1 MEKGPLGSQTLMH
14 YYSSGKL
21 RSANQ
26 QSDKAGGLSHADKK
40 AFEKACKKGKGVYVK
55 VWKKLSEKE
64 RDQLK

>member
-1 MEKGPLGSQTLMH
+1 MH